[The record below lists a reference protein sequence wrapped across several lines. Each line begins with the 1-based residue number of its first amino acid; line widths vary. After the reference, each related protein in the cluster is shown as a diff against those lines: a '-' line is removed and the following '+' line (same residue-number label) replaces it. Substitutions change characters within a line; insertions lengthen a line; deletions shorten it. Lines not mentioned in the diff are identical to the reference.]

1 MCKNRFSKIF
11 KKNVARVKF
20 TRVVQG
26 GPGGSRG
33 SPGGCPGR
41 SRGPFWGPGRT
52 LENWG
57 RHSGGSLGGARSVEK
72 SPGTVFLRFLK
83 AKYTYFQCFEHVNFV
98 HLMWP
103 LGAPGRS
110 WKGSGRPRELQS
122 RLWGAPGGSRKKG
135 FGLRGG
141 AREPPVGE
149 KRDFE
154 PLVVFPEALQS
165 LRL

>member
-33 SPGGCPGR
+33 SPGGALDAPGV
-41 SRGPFWGPGRT
+41 PFGGPGGA

-72 SPGTVFLRFLK
+72 LPGSVFLRFLR
-83 AKYTYFQCFEHVNFV
+83 AKYTYFQGFEHVNFV
-98 HLMWP
+98 NLMWP
-103 LGAPGRS
+103 LGTPGRS
-110 WKGSGRPRELQS
+110 WEGSGRPRELQS
-122 RLWGAPGGSRKKG
+122 RLWGAPGGS
-135 FGLRGG
+135 
-141 AREPPVGE
+141 
-149 KRDFE
+149 
-154 PLVVFPEALQS
+154 
-165 LRL
+165 